1 MREYKEIVELLEKGP
16 LYLVTVIEG
25 PEAGEKMV
33 LQGKKRYSWKPEL
46 EEFWGKVET
55 KLHPEECPCR
65 FWVDG
70 TSLFAERLVQEPELV
85 ICGGGHVS
93 LELSVLADYME
104 YPYTVI
110 DDREEFANRERFPN
124 ARECICRPFDQAFRD
139 YSFPGNV
146 YYIIVTRGHAHDLQC
161 LEAVLNRSYGY
172 VGMIGSRGKVKKTMD
187 LLSEKGYSG
196 EQLSGVH
203 APIGIRIGGQTPK
216 EIAVSILAQLVEVKN
231 SEQPSSYVDDGMKEL
246 LISGRDLVLARII
259 EKKGSAPRGVGSR
272 MLVDRDGIA
281 GGTIGGGKIE
291 YEAEKRAKQLALDGG
306 SMIESYRLDTET
318 AGSLGMWCGGEVTVF
333 FEH

>member
-1 MREYKEIVELLEKGP
+1 MKEYKEIVSLLEKGP
-16 LYLVTVIEG
+16 LYLITVIDG
-25 PEAGEKMV
+25 PHIGEKLV
-33 LQGKKRYSWKPEL
+33 LQGREQYSWNPEL
-46 EEFWGKVET
+46 DSFWQSVQAAFRRED
-55 KLHPEECPCR
+55 CPCR
-65 FWVDG
+65 FQAEG
-70 TSLFAERLVQEPELV
+70 TLLFAERLVQEPELV

-93 LELSVLADYME
+93 LELSTLADYME

-124 ARECICRPFDQAFRD
+124 AKECICQSFDQAFKEHT
-139 YSFPGNV
+139 FPGNV

-187 LLSEKGYSG
+187 LLTEKGYPAG
-196 EQLSGVH
+196 QLSEVH

-216 EIAVSILAQLVEVKN
+216 EIAVSILAQLIEVKN

-246 LISGRDLVLARII
+246 LQSDRDMVLARII

-291 YEAEKRAKQLALDGG
+291 FEAEKRAKQLAIDGG
-306 SMIESYRLDTET
+306 SMIESYRLDTES